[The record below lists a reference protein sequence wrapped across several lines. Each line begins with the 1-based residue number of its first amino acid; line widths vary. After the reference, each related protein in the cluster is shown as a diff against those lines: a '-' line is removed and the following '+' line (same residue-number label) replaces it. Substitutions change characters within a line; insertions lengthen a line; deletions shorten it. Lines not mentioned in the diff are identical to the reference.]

1 MYFRILKI
9 FFIFLISCI
18 LAIFFIQLFFFK
30 EKVLSFQKYNN
41 TKSSNIVI
49 LTGGTNRIKDGLNII
64 NHFDKSKRTNFKILV
79 SGTGKGFSKNSL
91 IKQIGPNFN
100 PKLVECCIYLDSVSK
115 DTLTNAIETSK
126 WANRNDLKEFI
137 LITSNY
143 HMPRAILE
151 FKNVMPNH
159 KIYTFPI
166 TPRKHNIKEWMRSY
180 ETFSLIFKEFCKYI
194 VSNLRIKLLNSSLW
208 SCTKASNKCRMIEP
222 GITIIAA
229 SLTKLRACDNA
240 SFKYRNFGL
249 NLSLGIAITSGGCA
263 PRTLCFLA
271 INAVKKAV
279 KKPIK

>member
-1 MYFRILKI
+1 M
-9 FFIFLISCI
+9 
-18 LAIFFIQLFFFK
+18 
-30 EKVLSFQKYNN
+30 LSFKKYND

-64 NHFDKSKRTNFKILV
+64 NHFDKSKRIKFKILV

-100 PKLVECCIYLDSVSK
+100 PKLIECCIYLDSVSK
-115 DTLTNAIETSK
+115 NTLTNAIETSK

-159 KIYTFPI
+159 KIFTFPI
-166 TPRKHNIKEWMRSY
+166 TPRKHNIREWMSSY

-194 VSNLRIKLLNSSLW
+194 VSNLRIKLLN
-208 SCTKASNKCRMIEP
+208 I
-222 GITIIAA
+222 
-229 SLTKLRACDNA
+229 
-240 SFKYRNFGL
+240 
-249 NLSLGIAITSGGCA
+249 
-263 PRTLCFLA
+263 
-271 INAVKKAV
+271 
-279 KKPIK
+279 

>member
-1 MYFRILKI
+1 MFFRILKI
-9 FFIFLISCI
+9 FFIFSLSCT

-64 NHFDKSKRTNFKILV
+64 NHFDKSKRTKFKILV

-100 PKLVECCIYLDSVSK
+100 PKLIECCIYLDSVSK
-115 DTLTNAIETSK
+115 NTFTNAIETSK

-166 TPRKHNIKEWMRSY
+166 TPRKHNIKEWMSSY

-194 VSNLRIKLLNSSLW
+194 VSNLRIKLLN
-208 SCTKASNKCRMIEP
+208 I
-222 GITIIAA
+222 
-229 SLTKLRACDNA
+229 
-240 SFKYRNFGL
+240 
-249 NLSLGIAITSGGCA
+249 
-263 PRTLCFLA
+263 
-271 INAVKKAV
+271 
-279 KKPIK
+279 

>member
-64 NHFDKSKRTNFKILV
+64 NHFDKSKRTKFKILV

-91 IKQIGPNFN
+91 IKQIGPSFN
-100 PKLVECCIYLDSVSK
+100 PKLIECCIYLDSVSK
-115 DTLTNAIETSK
+115 NTFTNAIETSK

-194 VSNLRIKLLNSSLW
+194 VSNLRIKLLN
-208 SCTKASNKCRMIEP
+208 I
-222 GITIIAA
+222 
-229 SLTKLRACDNA
+229 
-240 SFKYRNFGL
+240 
-249 NLSLGIAITSGGCA
+249 
-263 PRTLCFLA
+263 
-271 INAVKKAV
+271 
-279 KKPIK
+279 

>member
-1 MYFRILKI
+1 MFFRILKI
-9 FFIFLISCI
+9 FFIFSLSCT

-64 NHFDKSKRTNFKILV
+64 NHFDKSKRTKFKILV

-100 PKLVECCIYLDSVSK
+100 PKLIECCIYLDSVSK
-115 DTLTNAIETSK
+115 NTFTNAIETSK

-159 KIYTFPI
+159 KIYTFAI
-166 TPRKHNIKEWMRSY
+166 TPRKHNIKEWMSSY

-194 VSNLRIKLLNSSLW
+194 VSNLRIKLLN
-208 SCTKASNKCRMIEP
+208 I
-222 GITIIAA
+222 
-229 SLTKLRACDNA
+229 
-240 SFKYRNFGL
+240 
-249 NLSLGIAITSGGCA
+249 
-263 PRTLCFLA
+263 
-271 INAVKKAV
+271 
-279 KKPIK
+279 